1 MSKYILT
8 VCTFLIHT
16 LTNNP
21 SSIVYTD
28 DKLIE
33 GDKEKTVSQL
43 KNEEVEV
50 EAEDTIDYIKK
61 GGIHSATWYNSHGSK
76 TASGLIF
83 HRDSLTAA
91 YNFSKMNSYLKVT
104 NTYTN
109 ESIIVKVTDR
119 MGYKGINHIDL
130 SKCAFDS
137 IGNPSSGRIKVIVE
151 EISIQ

>member
-21 SSIVYTD
+21 SSIDYTD
-28 DKLIE
+28 DELIE
-33 GDKEKTVSQL
+33 RDKEKSIGQL
-43 KNEEVEV
+43 KNEVEVEV
-50 EAEDTIDYIKK
+50 EDTINYIKK
-61 GGIHSATWYNSHGSK
+61 GGIHSATWYNPHGAK
-76 TASGLIF
+76 TASGLRF

-91 YNFSKMNSYLKVT
+91 YNFSKMHSYLKVT
-104 NTYTN
+104 NPYTN
-109 ESIIVKVTDR
+109 ESIIVRVTDR
-119 MGYKGINHIDL
+119 MGNKSKNHIDL

>member
-21 SSIVYTD
+21 SSIAYTD
-28 DKLIE
+28 DELIE
-33 GDKEKTVSQL
+33 RDKEKSIGQL
-43 KNEEVEV
+43 KNEVEVEV
-50 EAEDTIDYIKK
+50 EDTINYIKK
-61 GGIHSATWYNSHGSK
+61 GGIHSATWYNPHGAK
-76 TASGLIF
+76 TASGLRF

-91 YNFSKMNSYLKVT
+91 YNFSKMHSYLKVT
-104 NTYTN
+104 NPYTN
-109 ESIIVKVTDR
+109 ESIIVRVTDR
-119 MGYKGINHIDL
+119 MGNKSKNHIDL

-151 EISIQ
+151 EISTQ